1 MPKKFWQFRNMADGS
16 GELLLYGNIAGEKSW
31 YSDDVTPKQFA
42 EDLAGLGTV
51 SNITVRI
58 NSGGGDVF
66 AAVEI
71 GNLLEQHP
79 ATVTARI
86 GGVCASAATII
97 ACHCNKVIAAN
108 DSTYMVHPVSMYCG
122 YANAADLQKYLE
134 ALATIKENI
143 ISLYAKKTGRTKEEV
158 TAWMDAESWWTGPQA
173 KENGFVDELTDEG
186 TGATYE
192 NRGGVLFVNSVS
204 MGAKFDKAPEFVRN
218 RVKRVA
224 DIKSPAQAQDN
235 QPAGQPGK
243 QQEVQDMD
251 PKDSIKT
258 VDDLR
263 KVYPTLVDQI
273 EQAAATAAAEAAT
286 NAERARIKD
295 LEEMALAGSEAL
307 LAEAKYE
314 KPMSAEDFAKALVKN
329 AKTQGATYLA
339 QVKKDAESSGV
350 NGVTSAQ
357 PAGMTSG
364 DEFLATIKSVG
375 QKK

>member
-1 MPKKFWQFRNMADGS
+1 MPNKFWQFRNAADGS

-42 EDLAGLGTV
+42 EDLAALGAV

-79 ATVTARI
+79 ANVTARI

-108 DSTYMVHPVSMYCG
+108 DSTYMVHPVGMYCG

-143 ISLYAKKTGRTKEEV
+143 ISLYAKKTGRTKDEV

-173 KENGFVDELTDEG
+173 KENGFADELTDEG
-186 TGATYE
+186 AGATYE

-218 RVKRVA
+218 RVKRVVN
-224 DIKSPAQAQDN
+224 N

-364 DEFLATIKSVG
+364 DEVLATIKSVG